1 MKEVVMTRIIE
12 EVHQLDVKGL
22 QCPMPIVKTAK
33 AMKELASGDVMQ
45 VLATD
50 PGSVK
55 DFAAW
60 SKATGNELLE
70 SSAIDGVFRFV
81 LRKR

>member
-1 MKEVVMTRIIE
+1 MTRVIDEI
-12 EVHQLDVKGL
+12 QTLDLKGL
-22 QCPMPIVKTAK
+22 QCPMPILKTAK
-33 AMKELASGDVMQ
+33 AMKELGSGAVIH
-45 VLATD
+45 VIATD

-60 SKATGNELLE
+60 ARATGNELLE

>member
-1 MKEVVMTRIIE
+1 VKEAVMTTLTEAVR
-12 EVHQLDVKGL
+12 QLDVKGL

-33 AMKELASGDVMQ
+33 AMRELASGDVLQ
-45 VLATD
+45 VVATD

>member
-1 MKEVVMTRIIE
+1 MTRVIDEIQ
-12 EVHQLDVKGL
+12 QLDVKGL

-33 AMKELASGDVMQ
+33 AMRELASGDVLQ
-45 VLATD
+45 VFATD

-60 SKATGNELLE
+60 AKATGNELLE
-70 SSAIDGVFRFV
+70 SNAIDGVFRFV

>member
-1 MKEVVMTRIIE
+1 MTSLIE
-12 EVHQLDVKGL
+12 EIHQLDAKGL

-33 AMKELASGDVMQ
+33 AMKELASGDVLQ

-60 SKATGNELLE
+60 SKATGNELLA
-70 SSAIDGVFRFV
+70 SSTIDGVFQFV

>member
-1 MKEVVMTRIIE
+1 MTRVIDEI
-12 EVHQLDVKGL
+12 QSLDLKGL
-22 QCPMPIVKTAK
+22 QCPMPILKTAK
-33 AMKELASGDVMQ
+33 AMKELGSGAVIH
-45 VLATD
+45 VIATD

-60 SKATGNELLE
+60 ARATGNELLE

>member
-1 MKEVVMTRIIE
+1 MPLIE
-12 EVHQLDVKGL
+12 IARRLDARGMA
-22 QCPMPIVKTAK
+22 CPMPIVKAAQ
-33 AMKELASGDVMQ
+33 AMRELESGQVLE

-70 SSAIDGVFRFV
+70 TTSDAQVYTFV
-81 LRKR
+81 LRKK

>member
-1 MKEVVMTRIIE
+1 LKEAVMTRTVAEI
-12 EVHQLDVKGL
+12 HQLDVKGL

-33 AMKELASGDVMQ
+33 AMKELGSGDVIE
-45 VLATD
+45 VVATD

-60 SKATGNELLE
+60 AKATGNELLE
-70 SSAIDGVFRFV
+70 SNAIDGTFRFV